1 MKLINSFKHA
11 IEGLI
16 SAASAEENMKV
27 HFIVMLCVIV
37 LGIIVKL
44 SKMEW
49 IICIMLFGI
58 VISAEIFNT
67 ALERAMDYI
76 NDDYDEDIKFIKDTS
91 AAAVLVAAVAS
102 AVIGLMIFLP
112 KLL

>member
-1 MKLINSFKHA
+1 
-11 IEGLI
+11 
-16 SAASAEENMKV
+16 MKV

-44 SKMEW
+44 SEMEW

>member
-16 SAASAEENMKV
+16 SPASDEENMKV

>member
-1 MKLINSFKHA
+1 MICRD
-11 IEGLI
+11 
-16 SAASAEENMKV
+16 MKV

-44 SKMEW
+44 SEMEW
-49 IICIMLFGI
+49 IICIMLCGI

>member
-1 MKLINSFKHA
+1 MTLIESFKHA
-11 IEGLI
+11 VEGLI
-16 SAASAEENMKV
+16 NTASVEKNLNI
-27 HFIVMLCVIV
+27 HFMAMFCVII

-44 SKMEW
+44 SEMEW

-67 ALERAMDYI
+67 VLEKTLDYI
-76 NDDYDEDIKFIKDTS
+76 KDDYDKDIKFIKDAS
-91 AAAVLVAAVAS
+91 AAAVLVAATAS